1 MGWCSMSHP
10 LIDRSPDLRR
20 LRDEGY
26 DVDVRDACLLAQV
39 PYVNASKEVRT
50 GTLVSTLTLA
60 GDVTAAPDTHVMH
73 FAGDQPCNTDG
84 TEISSIKH
92 STASAMMGGITVERS
107 FSNKPANGYKDYYE
121 KVKRYAD
128 IISAPAKALD
138 PAASATPLAVRAPDS
153 SVFEYLDNA
162 TSRVG
167 IGEAAKKL
175 ELAAVA
181 IVGLGGTGSY
191 VLDFVAKTSVKE
203 VHLFDGDAYLQHNA
217 FRAPGAASIEDLRAK
232 PKKVDYFYQTYSKMH
247 RGIVRHS
254 YSVDASNVAELKD
267 MAFAFLCM
275 DAGPEKRAVVE
286 FLEQENKPFVDV
298 GMGLSLVDGAIT
310 GLVRTTAST
319 QLRRDHLRGK
329 ARVSFADGGDDEYAT
344 NIQVADLNALNAV
357 LAVIKWKKIFGF
369 YHDLEKE
376 HFTAYSLATNALL
389 NEDNP

>member
-1 MGWCSMSHP
+1 
-10 LIDRSPDLRR
+10 LVQI
-20 LRDEGY
+20 
-26 DVDVRDACLLAQV
+26 
-39 PYVNASKEVRT
+39 PYVNASKEVRN

-73 FAGDQPCNTDG
+73 FAGDQPCNRDG

-92 STASAMMGGITVERS
+92 STGRATMGGVTIERS
-107 FSNKPANGYKDYYE
+107 FSNKPPNGYKDYYE
-121 KVKRYAD
+121 KVRRYAD

-138 PAASATPLAVRAPDS
+138 PAASVTPLAARAPDD

-167 IGEAAKKL
+167 IGEASKKL

-181 IVGLGGTGSY
+181 VVGLGGTGSY
-191 VLDFVAKTSVKE
+191 VLDFVAKTPVKQI
-203 VHLFDGDAYLQHNA
+203 HLFDGDVYLQHNA

-247 RGIVRHS
+247 RGIVRHP
-254 YSVDASNVAELKD
+254 YDVDASNVTELRD
-267 MAFAFLCM
+267 MAFVFLCM
-275 DAGPEKRAVVE
+275 DPGPAKRAIVE
-286 FLEQENKPFVDV
+286 FLEREDKPFVDV

-319 QLRRDHLRGK
+319 QLRRDHLRVK
-329 ARVSFADGGDDEYAT
+329 ARVSFAEEEDGEYAT
-344 NIQVADLNALNAV
+344 NIQLADLNALNAV
-357 LAVIKWKKIFGF
+357 LAVIKWKKTLGF

-376 HFTAYSLATNALL
+376 HFTVYSLATNALL